1 MISQIALSAKINTL
15 KKFVKSFLTVTA
27 CMSEETRRHLK
38 LVGTRPGIMYGPCK
52 VHAECVEGCLPFRQ
66 NLPTLQTPTYK
77 LAKFLVPVSESL
89 TTNKYTVKDLF
100 IFVTVIVDQD
110 SSSIMVSFDINSLF
124 TNIHLK

>member
-77 LAKFLVPVSESL
+77 HAERPYSMGNLFVLLFLVTPCPVVAAQPCMESIPIKK
-89 TTNKYTVKDLF
+89 N
-100 IFVTVIVDQD
+100 I
-110 SSSIMVSFDINSLF
+110 IN
-124 TNIHLK
+124 IK